1 MPLPLI
7 FDAVCRAVGGELSAD
22 DNREYLLFM
31 PTDGS
36 GSADAVENG
45 APIKI
50 LVDDVGQQSL
60 FTTGVSY
67 RFSINVVP

>member
-7 FDAVCRAVGGELSAD
+7 FDVVCRAVGGEISAN

-31 PTDGS
+31 PTDDS

-50 LVDDVGQQSL
+50 LVDDVAQQSL
-60 FTTGVSY
+60 FVVGTSY
-67 RFSINVVP
+67 RLTINVVP